1 MDKPTPQNPL
11 NFSNV
16 LKLILTAIAVTIGII
31 IIILLYYP
39 ISPQYD
45 TTDDFFNVS
54 ESVFVDRFK
63 DVPMPSANY
72 PSWVNAGPDDT
83 VNDST
88 NKSVYDTMNAT
99 WLYENGYY
107 GRSSGRSQP
116 NYPAQPVPEL
126 KPYLYIIIGLLG
138 FGLIIYRGRNYE

>member
-1 MDKPTPQNPL
+1 MENPTPQNPL

-16 LKLILTAIAVTIGII
+16 LKLILTAIAATIGII

-54 ESVFVDRFK
+54 EPISVDRFK
-63 DVPMPSANY
+63 DVPRPSANHS
-72 PSWVNAGPDDT
+72 SWDNARSDET

-88 NKSVYDTMNAT
+88 NKSIYDIMNAT

-116 NYPAQPVPEL
+116 NYPAHPVPEL
-126 KPYLYIIIGLLG
+126 KPYLYLVIGIG
-138 FGLIIYRGRNYE
+138 FIIYRRRYYE